1 VYYVVALAGA
11 SAMPVK
17 LCDQCGKKGE
27 IRADSPDY
35 PTELYIR
42 CDACGAVW
50 ILHRSDRTKSPCLV
64 VQRKP

>member
-1 VYYVVALAGA
+1 
-11 SAMPVK
+11 MPVK

-42 CDACGAVW
+42 CDACGAFW
-50 ILHRSDRTKSPCLV
+50 ILHRSDRTKPPCLV